1 MIRIKGQQNK
11 KYKLCRWDKE
21 KAITARRNHEVE
33 NNKIQQKR
41 KFGFMHTL
49 EQREIKQSWP
59 MFIFKCL

>member
-41 KFGFMHTL
+41 
-49 EQREIKQSWP
+49 
-59 MFIFKCL
+59 